1 MALTLH
7 GTVSDNTV
15 ALDRKTATPLIING
29 DMQIAQRAT
38 SVTGITD
45 AGYKALDRFTAYLV
59 DNGTWT
65 QSKDTDVP
73 SGYGFSSSMK
83 FDCTTADT
91 SVASGSLHLLR
102 HMVEAQNCQ
111 VLKTGTSSAET
122 LTLAFWIKSSV
133 TGTYRVRSS
142 LVLWSRK

>member
-1 MALTLH
+1 MTQTKVEAPF
-7 GTVSDNTV
+7 V
-15 ALDRKTATPLIING
+15 ANNANFRNLIING

-45 AGYKALDRFTAYLV
+45 SGYKALDRFTAFLS

-111 VLKTGTSSAET
+111 VLKTGTSILYNEN
-122 LTLAFWIKSSV
+122 
-133 TGTYRVRSS
+133 
-142 LVLWSRK
+142 